1 MILFIVRSFYKIDGH
16 QSDPNDNLD
25 APESHKFKSP
35 AKKIWN
41 KMPLFYPVG
50 ILGNEFLP
58 GSGRFYSCQWRN
70 QLIMMTHCDSQR
82 VSRVEMF
89 FLNVDSESSLKYIV
103 YLLLG
108 CCTIACNCL
117 LGLSRSIFGNGDV
130 PGGCSQHC
138 SALRSAEFQYHLRV
152 LSVER
157 RLQGHFIRRVPVADF
172 TYFIENAHELPVRVF
187 FFSQVNDPHLHV
199 LGLAA
204 FCTNDPEAKNVG
216 SGVYSQYRLHLS

>member
-25 APESHKFKSP
+25 APAPHKFKSP
-35 AKKIWN
+35 VKKIWN

-50 ILGNEFLP
+50 ILGNEFFP

-89 FLNVDSESSLKYIV
+89 FLNVDSESPLKYV
-103 YLLLG
+103 VHLLLG
-108 CCTIACNCL
+108 SCPIASNSFFCL
-117 LGLSRSIFGNGDV
+117 PWSIFGNGNV
-130 PGGCSQHC
+130 SGGCGQHC
-138 SALRSAEFQYHLRV
+138 SALRSAELQNHLRV

-157 RLQGHFIRRVPVADF
+157 RLQGHLIRRMPVADF
-172 TYFIENAHELPVRVF
+172 TYFIENAHELLIRVF
-187 FFSQVNDPHLHV
+187 FLSQVNDPHLHV